1 MFTAI
6 LVYFFIILSESFRIN
21 RNNSLSL
28 QQIITKMTKTVL
40 SIIILFCSLTS
51 SADGNGKIIYVPE
64 DLRSMDL
71 QSDTSRWSM
80 KRSLETDDLIFMWER
95 GFGNDVSNS
104 PQLEGKPMSFSL
116 QNLRDRVQSFYHFFR
131 DTLGFVKGPSK
142 SDRYKM
148 MVMVMYSLDGTAY
161 GGTYDN
167 FIGALWVTPNRI
179 QDTKMNCMAHE
190 LGHSFQSQIMADGI
204 GQCWGG
210 TGFFEMASQWML
222 WQVNPDWL
230 TDENYHFE
238 AFKGLTHKAFLHMDN
253 IYHSPYVLQWWS
265 NLHGRQFIAEL
276 FRQGKIGED
285 PAMTYKRMNNLSQ
298 SAFCD
303 EMFRGYQHLVN
314 FDFTHAYKETRQY
327 ACTFDTEL
335 EKTSDG
341 WLRPKLLPEGYGFNA
356 IKLDSRVNLKSPAFH
371 LRLRG
376 DQLRYGFV
384 GITTDGKSIYSDV
397 NATSFSSNGKPLK
410 HLYLIVMGAPER
422 HSEVMTDGNIP
433 EYKQFPYKFQITD

>member
-1 MFTAI
+1 
-6 LVYFFIILSESFRIN
+6 LDNFIIFLAYIFTIFRKYCVP
-21 RNNSLSL
+21 L
-28 QQIITKMTKTVL
+28 QQITNEMTKTVL
-40 SIIILFCSLTS
+40 SITYLFCSLAA
-51 SADGNGKIIYVPE
+51 SAASDDKTIYVPE
-64 DLRSMDL
+64 DLRSIDL

-80 KRSLETDDLIFMWER
+80 KRCLETEDLIFMWER
-95 GFGNDVSNS
+95 GFGNDVSNP
-104 PQLEGKPMSFSL
+104 PQLEGHDMSFSL
-116 QNLRDRVQSFYHFFR
+116 LNLRDRVQSFYHFYR
-131 DTLGFVKGPSK
+131 DSLGFVKGPSK
-142 SDRYKM
+142 AERYKM

-167 FIGALWVTPNRI
+167 YIGALWVAPNRI

-190 LGHSFQSQIMADGI
+190 LGHSFQSQIIADSI

-222 WQVNPDWL
+222 WQVNADWI

-238 AFKGLTHKAFLHMDN
+238 AFKTLTHKAFLHMDN

-265 NLHGRQFIAEL
+265 DLHGRQFIDEL

-285 PAMTYKRMNNLSQ
+285 PAMTYKRLNGLSQ

-327 ACTFDTEL
+327 ACTFNTKL
-335 EKTSDG
+335 ENTSDG
-341 WLRPKLLPEGYGFNA
+341 WLRPEFLPEGYGFNA
-356 IKLDSRVNLKSPAFH
+356 IKLDSCVNLKSPTFH
-371 LRLRG
+371 LRIRG

-384 GITTDGKSIYSDV
+384 GITTDGESIYSDV
-397 NATSFSSNGKPLK
+397 NATSFTSEGKPLK
-410 HLYLIVMGAPER
+410 HLYLIVMGAPKH
-422 HSEVMTDGNIP
+422 HSDVMTDDNVP
-433 EYKQFPYKFQITD
+433 KYKQYPYEFQISNS

>member
-1 MFTAI
+1 
-6 LVYFFIILSESFRIN
+6 
-21 RNNSLSL
+21 
-28 QQIITKMTKTVL
+28 MTKTVL
-40 SIIILFCSLTS
+40 STIILFCSLTT
-51 SADGNGKIIYVPE
+51 SAASNGKAVYVPE

-71 QSDTSRWSM
+71 QSDTSRWSL
-80 KRSLETDDLIFMWER
+80 KRSVETDDLIFMWER
-95 GFGNDVSNS
+95 GFGNDVSNP
-104 PQLEGKPMSFSL
+104 PQLEGHNMSFNL

-142 SDRYKM
+142 ADRYKM

-161 GGTYDN
+161 GGAYDN
-167 FIGALWVTPNRI
+167 FIGGLWVAPNRI

-190 LGHSFQSQIMADGI
+190 LGHSFQSQIMADSI

-210 TGFFEMASQWML
+210 AGFFEMASQWML

-265 NLHGRQFIAEL
+265 DLHGRQFIAEL
-276 FRQGKIGED
+276 FRQGRIGED
-285 PAMTYKRMNNLSQ
+285 PAMTYKRLNGLSQ
-298 SAFCD
+298 SAFCN

-314 FDFTHAYKETRQY
+314 FDFSHAYKETRPY
-327 ACTFDTEL
+327 ACTFDTEFV
-335 EKTSDG
+335 KGADG

-356 IKLDSRVNLKSPAFH
+356 IRLDSHVNLKSPAFH
-371 LRLRG
+371 LHLRG
-376 DQLRYGFV
+376 DHLRYGFV
-384 GITTDGKSIYSDV
+384 GITADGESIYSDV
-397 NATSFSSNGKPLK
+397 NATSFTSEGKPLK

-422 HSEVMTDGNIP
+422 HSEVMTDGNVP
-433 EYKQFPYKFQITD
+433 EYKQFPYEFQITD

>member
-1 MFTAI
+1 
-6 LVYFFIILSESFRIN
+6 
-21 RNNSLSL
+21 
-28 QQIITKMTKTVL
+28 MTKTAL
-40 SIIILFCSLTS
+40 STIILFCSLTA
-51 SADGNGKIIYVPE
+51 SAGDDGKAIYIPD

-71 QSDTSRWSM
+71 QSDTSQWSL

-95 GFGNDVSNS
+95 GFGNDVSNP
-104 PQLEGKPMSFSL
+104 PQLEGHNMSFNL

-142 SDRYKM
+142 ADSYKM

-167 FIGALWVTPNRI
+167 FIGALWVAPNRI
-179 QDTKMNCMAHE
+179 QDAKMNCMAHE
-190 LGHSFQSQIMADGI
+190 LAHSFQSQIMADSI

-238 AFKGLTHKAFLHMDN
+238 AFKTLTHKAYLHMEN

-265 NLHGRQFIAEL
+265 DLHGRQFIAEL
-276 FRQGKIGED
+276 FRQGRMGED
-285 PAMTYKRMNNLSQ
+285 PAMTYKRLNGLSQ
-298 SAFCD
+298 SSFCD

-314 FDFTHAYKETRQY
+314 FDFAHAYQETRQY
-327 ACTFDTEL
+327 ACTFDTEIV
-335 EKTSDG
+335 KGADG

-356 IKLDSRVNLKSPAFH
+356 IKLDSRVNLKSPVFQ

-384 GITTDGKSIYSDV
+384 GITTDGKSLYSDV
-397 NATSFSSNGKPLK
+397 NATSFTSNGKPLK
-410 HLYLIVMGAPER
+410 HLYLIIMGAPER
-422 HSEVMTDGNIP
+422 HSDIMTDGNGL
-433 EYKQFPYKFQITD
+433 EYKQYPYEFQITD